1 MDRSTSSPFIVNSIG
16 YIWLV
21 PVLAMYLKCYWCS
34 RVFDNLL
41 PQLVQS
47 NGLKNI
53 LICCIIYTYLDVI
66 AFISVINTPEDF
78 LSVQCK
84 LMHAVL
90 FAMHLVCC
98 DLKKNHL

>member
-1 MDRSTSSPFIVNSIG
+1 MCFPGEAMFAFNSIG

-21 PVLAMYLKCYWCS
+21 PVLALYLKCYWCLGL

-47 NGLKNI
+47 NGLNYI

-66 AFISVINTPEDF
+66 ALISVINTPEDF
-78 LSVQCK
+78 LSVQC
-84 LMHAVL
+84 
-90 FAMHLVCC
+90 
-98 DLKKNHL
+98 